1 MRVFAWHLAIVSYRP
16 AKPFRTMAYP
26 YSDNMYSM
34 VDDDSD
40 VDPIDDP
47 LQAQTVLNDQEDQ
60 DPTEQQVLL
69 SPSDGYFR
77 ASEQATSP
85 SSQAQDSWQPS
96 YSTRAAASSQV
107 PHVPDVWVADPSLE
121 HGSTAESK
129 AREAREEQ
137 EQNRQRFND
146 RYPALAGNRSTTSP
160 AAGGSIGGNI
170 PSTHSPAHTRST
182 SSNSFNYG
190 SHYQT
195 SRYTPPSTAA
205 TPSRSRRSETLYS
218 ERSSLFSHPNEAPPA
233 YTPSPTSPTSAA
245 SPTNYRTFSQ
255 SSMGRPEEA
264 QGLLAG
270 HHRPESMADHGDE
283 ELYDAEPA
291 WRERVKRRLPWF
303 NGRNCRA
310 VLLCL
315 VLLLITIGFLVTMFT
330 SVKQE
335 VSTYVSICAIIFRP
349 LLFYNF
355 NPTCFVYWSSPRLI

>member
-1 MRVFAWHLAIVSYRP
+1 
-16 AKPFRTMAYP
+16 
-26 YSDNMYSM
+26 M

-47 LQAQTVLNDQEDQ
+47 LQAQTNLNDQEDLT
-60 DPTEQQVLL
+60 DSDQQVLL

-77 ASEQATSP
+77 ASEQTTSP
-85 SSQAQDSWQPS
+85 SSQARHSRQPS
-96 YSTRAAASSQV
+96 YYSSAGAGAGASGAAASSQV

-137 EQNRQRFND
+137 EQNRERFNN
-146 RYPALAGNRSTTSP
+146 RYPVLAGDRIISSP
-160 AAGGSIGGNI
+160 AAGGFIGGNS
-170 PSTHSPAHTRST
+170 PSTRSPVHTHTRTHTRST

-195 SRYTPPSTAA
+195 SRYTPPSTSA

-218 ERSSLFSHPNEAPPA
+218 ERSSLFSHPSEAPPA
-233 YTPSPTSPTSAA
+233 YTPSPTSPTSTG

-270 HHRPESMADHGDE
+270 HHRPESMADHGEE

-315 VLLLITIGFLVTMFT
+315 VLLLITVGFLVTMFT
-330 SVKQE
+330 SFKQE
-335 VSTYVSICAIIFRP
+335 VSTYASLYAIIHLSLAYSQRQ
-349 LLFYNF
+349 
-355 NPTCFVYWSSPRLI
+355 S